1 MTSKNR
7 AATETPDTNRTV
19 ERNPVMDGKSSSER
33 GTGRRIAAFVRH
45 GHFARPE
52 GTASA
57 HSLFPLSPKG
67 RGQARAAVDAILD
80 FAEEFGLD
88 VDARLE
94 ASQLLRAWETAKVI
108 AEELESRTGRSFHVL
123 QRNDLI
129 ERGIG
134 SAANM
139 RFEDIE
145 ALLAEDPRIAPLPKG
160 WRRRPE
166 FRLPVQGA
174 ESLMQ
179 AGARVAARVSASMN
193 SIPADDSRDVMRLFV
208 AHSGC
213 LRHAAVT
220 LGALDVR
227 KVPGLSM
234 GFAQTVLIEKMPNG
248 EWVHLAGQFEKHL
261 PGS

>member
-1 MTSKNR
+1 MTSQN
-7 AATETPDTNRTV
+7 ANPDSQPEPN
-19 ERNPVMDGKSSSER
+19 
-33 GTGRRIAAFVRH
+33 TGRRIAAFVRH

-57 HSLFPLSPKG
+57 HSLFPLTQTG
-67 RGQARAAVDAILD
+67 REQARDAVDAVLD
-80 FAEEFGLD
+80 FADEFNLE

-94 ASQLLRAWETAKVI
+94 SSQLLRAWETAKIIV
-108 AEELESRTGRSFHVL
+108 EGLESQTSRSFHVL
-123 QRNDLI
+123 QRNELI

-139 RFEDIE
+139 RFDDIE
-145 ALLAEDPRIAPLPKG
+145 AILAKDPRIAPLPKG
-160 WRRRPE
+160 WRRLPE

-179 AGARVAARVSASMN
+179 AGSRVASRIAASMN
-193 SIPADDSRDVMRLFV
+193 SIPNDDSRDVMRLFV

-213 LRHAAVT
+213 LRHAAVV
-220 LGALDVR
+220 LGAIDVR

-248 EWVHLAGQFEKHL
+248 EWIHLAGQFEKHL